1 MLIDNFLKVH
11 DLVGV
16 DNFSDLIFIFWFNL
30 SPIYHFSEILYEDES
45 FEEREL
51 SALVASKV
59 YYHLGAYDEALHYAL
74 GAATLLNFDQ
84 SSEYIDTVVGESAGR
99 D

>member
-1 MLIDNFLKVH
+1 MTIFYRLYLLINCQQYFVSSYKYKL
-11 DLVGV
+11 
-16 DNFSDLIFIFWFNL
+16 NL
-30 SPIYHFSEILYEDES
+30 QSKFFREILYEDES

-74 GAATLLNFDQ
+74 GAASLLDVNQ
-84 SSEYIDTVVGESAGR
+84 SSEYVDTVVGKHTFH
-99 D
+99 DN

>member
-1 MLIDNFLKVH
+1 MQCKL
-11 DLVGV
+11 
-16 DNFSDLIFIFWFNL
+16 
-30 SPIYHFSEILYEDES
+30 FSEILYEDES

-74 GAATLLNFDQ
+74 GAASLLDVNQ
-84 SSEYIDTVVGESAGR
+84 SSEYVDTVVGQFLLLLIYIYIYVTE

>member
-1 MLIDNFLKVH
+1 MLFL
-11 DLVGV
+11 
-16 DNFSDLIFIFWFNL
+16 SLIKCPTL
-30 SPIYHFSEILYEDES
+30 SEILYEDES

-74 GAATLLNFDQ
+74 GAASLLDVNQ
-84 SSEYIDTVVGESAGR
+84 SSEYVDTVVGECVTFSFIICYSTLWSTSPFTR
-99 D
+99 CM

>member
-1 MLIDNFLKVH
+1 MQCYTDIL
-11 DLVGV
+11 
-16 DNFSDLIFIFWFNL
+16 L
-30 SPIYHFSEILYEDES
+30 SIHVISEILYEDES

-74 GAATLLNFDQ
+74 GASQMLPGPAVFF
-84 SSEYIDTVVGESAGR
+84 
-99 D
+99 